1 MFMMFV
7 LIAAV
12 FGFLTV
18 PGMIQSCGGGNTLLY
33 IAAWGY
39 GICMT
44 LAVILGKERKED
56 DK

>member
-1 MFMMFV
+1 MMFV